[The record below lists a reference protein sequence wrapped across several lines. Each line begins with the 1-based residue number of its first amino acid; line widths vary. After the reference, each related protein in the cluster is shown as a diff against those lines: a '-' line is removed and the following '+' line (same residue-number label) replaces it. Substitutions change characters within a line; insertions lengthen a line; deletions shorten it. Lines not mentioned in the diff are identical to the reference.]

1 MLVTR
6 AIVWQQC
13 GVVLTAWAVQ
23 ALYRSERST
32 GQAKKFGPI
41 RRVSSQLPIRFGK
54 RNSPV
59 DIAARIQEGES
70 VRSEDAPVKL
80 KG

>member
-13 GVVLTAWAVQ
+13 GVVLTAWAVHV
-23 ALYRSERST
+23 LYRSERPT
-32 GQAKKFGPI
+32 GEAKKFGRI
-41 RRVSSQLPIRFGK
+41 RRVSSQLPIRSA
-54 RNSPV
+54 NA
-59 DIAARIQEGES
+59 I
-70 VRSEDAPVKL
+70 VRSILPHASKKVNLSDSEDAPVKL